1 MAAGLGRAA
10 FDFSTQTGP
19 KPEWQARGIAVVWLT
34 YRWGKCAY
42 AATRREDIHN
52 TVLWEGGRERQE
64 AWDSYHEP
72 KGTGRAILTAF
83 LVNLDWFIWE
93 LWGTSFP
100 RDHSSGAS
108 GALAP
113 PVCLRA
119 SPRCSRLRGATRVG
133 RYMPVGT

>member
-64 AWDSYHEP
+64 AWDS
-72 KGTGRAILTAF
+72 
-83 LVNLDWFIWE
+83 
-93 LWGTSFP
+93 
-100 RDHSSGAS
+100 
-108 GALAP
+108 
-113 PVCLRA
+113 
-119 SPRCSRLRGATRVG
+119 
-133 RYMPVGT
+133 